1 MVYSWVKYEGYVD
14 KRDKFPVWADAL
26 GWMMTLFVIATIVIV
41 TLVKIITAPDEGR
54 GVCIFDICHHCDQY
68 IENIHTFPANIKF
81 IWISFRN
88 SSK

>member
-41 TLVKIITAPDEGR
+41 TIVIIITAPDEGR
-54 GVCIFDICHHCDQY
+54 GVCIILY
-68 IENIHTFPANIKF
+68 L
-81 IWISFRN
+81 SLL
-88 SSK
+88 